1 MRYAYVKDGKVVEG
15 PRGLPKSWGNTS
27 GFNLMSDAELAQIGW
42 LPWRLVEVSSPG
54 PDWAA
59 TTSTIE
65 IKATEIVETQAY
77 RQKTQAEKD
86 AENALRI
93 ESNRQARAVAY
104 REEADPLFF
113 KAERGEISRDE
124 WLAKVEEI
132 RSRYPT

>member
-27 GFNLMSDAELAQIGW
+27 GFNLMSDAELAKIGW

-54 PDWAA
+54 PDWTA
-59 TTSTIE
+59 TYSTVE
-65 IKATEIVETQAY
+65 IKANEIVETQTY
-77 RQKTQAEKD
+77 RLKTQEEKD
-86 AENALRI
+86 AEIQSRI
-93 ESNRQARAVAY
+93 ESHRLARSYAFK
-104 REEADPLFF
+104 EEADPLFF
-113 KAERGEISRDE
+113 KADRGEISRDE